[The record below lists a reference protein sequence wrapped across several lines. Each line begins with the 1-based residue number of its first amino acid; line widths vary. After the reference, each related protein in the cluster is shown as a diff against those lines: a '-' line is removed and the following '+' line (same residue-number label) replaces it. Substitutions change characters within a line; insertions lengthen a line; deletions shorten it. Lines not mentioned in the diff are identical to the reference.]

1 MKRSSK
7 DGNAASL
14 IRDSQFDETDRRE
27 YAALLKHAQ
36 QPGLKPCLELANF
49 VEKQHAA
56 IGRPDQAFA
65 VALGARNAARRCPKS
80 SLSARAGLIAPR
92 FDNFTMF
99 FLSALSRAQHPA
111 RSCPPEFRETRVGE
125 ASHRGSILKILPGT
139 PSSARPSGIASF
151 RWL

>member
-14 IRDSQFDETDRRE
+14 IRDSQFDETDRLPE

-56 IGRPDQAFA
+56 IGRRIKPLRLRSAP
-65 VALGARNAARRCPKS
+65 VTRPGGARKVR
-80 SLSARAGLIAPR
+80 SLQGL
-92 FDNFTMF
+92 
-99 FLSALSRAQHPA
+99 
-111 RSCPPEFRETRVGE
+111 G
-125 ASHRGSILKILPGT
+125 
-139 PSSARPSGIASF
+139 
-151 RWL
+151 